1 MKGIVAVQSELL
13 LDLVEIDS
21 KLRDNDIASLEK
33 IEELLGTLRQRIK
46 TNPICYWKKRM
57 TDDWKKGDQVIS
69 FTGHETIGE
78 RLAYTHVW
86 IVILGSIFGGRA
98 CLATLAAAMRY
109 GFATLHP
116 LTPGYGFMELED
128 DLFTPAG
135 YTLSGFLE
143 IW

>member
-1 MKGIVAVQSELL
+1 MKGIVAFQSGIL

-46 TNPICYWKKRM
+46 TNPIYYWKKRM
-57 TDDWKKGDQVIS
+57 TDDWKKGKQRIEMTD
-69 FTGHETIGE
+69 HETEGAV
-78 RLAYTHVW
+78 LAYTNIW
-86 IVILGSIFGGRA
+86 IAIFGSIFGGKA
-98 CLATLAAAMRY
+98 CLATMAAAMRY

-116 LTPGYGFMELED
+116 LTPGFMFMELED
-128 DLFTPAG
+128 DLCTPAG